1 MGNAGTRTTNSRSL
15 LETCRIETVCRPLL
29 VMTTDAAGLTVFTV
43 TDPKLSEEGLTPTPA
58 WTGTAKNIALARINP
73 RDRHTNRVLCM
84 RWRSFVLDL
93 LERRER
99 GRARRSPLN
108 TFAARR
114 GYELQGSQTTGARV
128 SLGTGASRFLQTQ
141 YWPVLFTQRGTTR
154 VTRAHRFSAVAELI
168 AGMPGGGVSP
178 ENAGRSAARHSHLPS
193 AYALQFA

>member
-93 LERRER
+93 LE
-99 GRARRSPLN
+99 
-108 TFAARR
+108 
-114 GYELQGSQTTGARV
+114 
-128 SLGTGASRFLQTQ
+128 
-141 YWPVLFTQRGTTR
+141 
-154 VTRAHRFSAVAELI
+154 
-168 AGMPGGGVSP
+168 
-178 ENAGRSAARHSHLPS
+178 
-193 AYALQFA
+193 